1 MSQISI
7 VFLIVVVIVC
17 LACDG
22 VQEKKK
28 SLISQD
34 KLRN

>member
-17 LACDG
+17 LACYG
-22 VQEKKK
+22 VQQKKK
-28 SLISQD
+28 
-34 KLRN
+34 KLDFPR